1 MNELK
6 NYEEILEAKFG
17 VVGVVMKKATTS
29 VRFPATLH
37 HDYVRTL
44 NEQRDKLEKLESRGG
59 VAMEV
64 REQVP
69 NLEDREEELLKGA
82 IGYVFHYNSQEILAE
97 IMECPDSKLLNSY
110 QEMLKF
116 ANTLWFNKDWVGQ

>member
-1 MNELK
+1 MNEPK

-17 VVGVVMKKATTS
+17 VVGEVMKKEINS
-29 VRFPATLH
+29 SRFPVTFH
-37 HDYVRTL
+37 HDYIRTL
-44 NEQRDKLEKLESRGG
+44 NESRSKLEKFESRGM

-69 NLEDREEELLKGA
+69 NIEDREEEFLKGA
-82 IGYVFHYNSQEILAE
+82 IGYIFHYNSQEILAE

-116 ANTLWFNKDWVGQ
+116 ANTLWFNKEMV